1 MIFISAH
8 PDDAFL
14 GAGGVILKHKAL
26 GDDIFLVNVT
36 SAEKGLPLVEEHF
49 LKAVREKEQDI
60 LCRNLGITVEFLQ
73 VPDLKTQYAG
83 EELVIK
89 IISKIRQF
97 TPDVVFTHFTED
109 IHPDHSSVSSVVKTA
124 CHLSTF
130 PKVCPQVPPHKI
142 ANLFMWEEYST
153 LNFRP
158 MLYVDITSEYQQ
170 KKEIL
175 KEYRTQYPILKD
187 VFSHAEV
194 QPRIRGIEAGCEYA
208 EAFHCP
214 WPVAVGDLTQFQRRS
229 PRA

>member
-14 GAGGVILKHKAL
+14 GAGGVILKHKAR

-36 SAEKGLPLVEEHF
+36 SAEKGLPLVEERF
-49 LKAVREKEQDI
+49 LKDVREKEQDV

-83 EELVIK
+83 EELVNT
-89 IISKIRQF
+89 IIVKIREF
-97 TPDVVFTHFTED
+97 TPDIVFTHFAED
-109 IHPDHSSVSSVVKTA
+109 VHPDHSSVGSAVKTA

-130 PKVCPQVPPHKI
+130 PKVCPQVPPHKVT
-142 ANLFMWEEYST
+142 NLFMWEEYST

-175 KEYRTQYPILKD
+175 KEFKTQYSILTD

-194 QPRIRGIEAGCEYA
+194 QPRIRGIESGCEYA

-214 WPVAVGDLTQFQRRS
+214 WPVAVGDLTPFQRRLR
-229 PRA
+229 RA